1 VNSQAR
7 AHSSCAV
14 CRERRDPCIYHFFG
28 PCKFDPEEEA
38 CPQATEAEA
47 KAEAKNKELTQ
58 RQINQSQL
66 VLLDDQML
74 AADVEKEE
82 LEARLDKLL

>member
-1 VNSQAR
+1 VNFPAR

-14 CRERRDPCIYHFFG
+14 CRERRDPCIYRFFG
-28 PCKFDPEEEA
+28 PCKFDPEEEGS
-38 CPQATEAEA
+38 PQAAEAEA
-47 KAEAKNKELTQ
+47 KAEARNKQLTQ
-58 RQINQSQL
+58 RQIDQSQL

>member
-1 VNSQAR
+1 MNLPVR

-14 CRERRDPCIYHFFG
+14 CRERRDPCIYRFFG
-28 PCKFDPEEEA
+28 PCKFDAEENACYEA
-38 CPQATEAEA
+38 DEAQARAET
-47 KAEAKNKELTQ
+47 KNAEIAQ
-58 RQINQSQL
+58 RQIDQSQL

-74 AADVEKEE
+74 APDVEKEE